1 MLNWFK
7 KEEKN
12 VKDVTNNDLPNVKV
26 DENLTED
33 NKVRGASTDLLMVNN
48 EVQETAVSVMD
59 ATVVD
64 NNSPE
69 IVQAEKNQVPSLTYK
84 EAKALKRSRYGEI
97 EKNPRFKNSYVLL
110 NKRTN
115 QIVEIKAASSFHAC
129 NIIGW
134 KANRVQVLA
143 TNTLKEEM
151 STINK

>member
-26 DENLTED
+26 DENLTNDHKAGEEVEIVVV
-33 NKVRGASTDLLMVNN
+33 NKTEPITTVVNN
-48 EVQETAVSVMD
+48 D
-59 ATVVD
+59 
-64 NNSPE
+64 NSPE
-69 IVQAEKNQVPSLTYK
+69 IVQESNPHNPQVPSLTYK